1 MPMMVITIEG
11 EVTGITMNVIGMEA
25 GMIGVDIGI
34 MMMDIGN
41 SLLLKLATGRECM
54 CRHHHR
60 YTTLHPHQF
69 TMHRHLVLV
78 FLFHLLLY
86 GDLPSLK
93 AYPHARRGGGWGR
106 ESPGTRL

>member
-1 MPMMVITIEG
+1 MPMMVITIKV
-11 EVTGITMNVIGMEA
+11 EVTGITMHVIGMEA

-34 MMMDIGN
+34 MTMGTGN

-54 CRHHHR
+54 CRHRR

-86 GDLPSLK
+86 GDVKPNQ
-93 AYPHARRGGGWGR
+93 
-106 ESPGTRL
+106 